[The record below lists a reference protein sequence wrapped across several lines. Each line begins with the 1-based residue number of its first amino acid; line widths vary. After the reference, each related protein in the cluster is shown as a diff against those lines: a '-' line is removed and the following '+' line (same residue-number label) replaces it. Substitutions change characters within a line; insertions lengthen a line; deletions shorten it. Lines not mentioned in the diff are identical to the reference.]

1 MSTIDELAATVRGQ
15 LDADE
20 RLARELTAWAD
31 GTGRTGGG
39 AFEFHRLLG
48 DPLLGPFGG
57 QSAIRNWGTGQDIAK
72 LADPARVLRDVAA
85 KRALVDR
92 LLAEPHG
99 LVDADDPYPCP
110 RRGTSARCQCG
121 RDERVLGYLEL
132 MAQAYRE
139 AT

>member
-1 MSTIDELAATVRGQ
+1 MSTIDELAATIRKQ
-15 LDADE
+15 LDEIE

-85 KRALVDR
+85 KRALLER
-92 LLAEPHG
+92 LLAEPH
-99 LVDADDPYPCP
+99 ADTCSSWRNDPDQWPCECDRD
-110 RRGTSARCQCG
+110 RRVA
-121 RDERVLGYLEL
+121 GYLGL
-132 MAQAYRE
+132 LAQAWQE
-139 AT
+139 TT